1 MYVDLCEEIDVGI
14 RGEISWI
21 AICFYVAREI
31 ECLLS
36 CFCDLHV
43 RVTENTEYITFLAKG
58 GETICQMCIRG
69 HYVFPEVERSTMAP

>member
-58 GETICQMCIRG
+58 GETMDPIIVRAC
-69 HYVFPEVERSTMAP
+69 